1 MAVGQAQAALELQ
14 ASEAAV
20 VQAASR
26 ILAALIRNG
35 RHTEANH
42 TALLRFAVRTA
53 WELAQEADRVL
64 RSDGETAR
72 PAAAD
77 GPALAPEAKAGNGA
91 GSGSSFG
98 DDILDLLD

>member
-1 MAVGQAQAALELQ
+1 VRQAAGALELQ
-14 ASEAAV
+14 ASEAVV

-53 WELAQEADRVL
+53 FELAQEADRL
-64 RSDGETAR
+64 IQSDGEAGSGGVEIGAGVGAR
-72 PAAAD
+72 AGAA
-77 GPALAPEAKAGNGA
+77 PGA
-91 GSGSSFG
+91 GSAPSN

>member
-1 MAVGQAQAALELQ
+1 MAVRRAEGALELQ
-14 ASEAAV
+14 ASQAVV

-35 RHTEANH
+35 RHTEGNH

-53 WELAQEADRVL
+53 FELAQEADRL
-64 RSDGETAR
+64 IQSDAETGRS
-72 PAAAD
+72 PAAPSSA
-77 GPALAPEAKAGNGA
+77 PAPEAGA
-91 GSGSSFG
+91 GSGAGAGSSFG

>member
-1 MAVGQAQAALELQ
+1 MAVRQAQGALELQ
-14 ASEAAV
+14 PSEAAV
-20 VQAASR
+20 VHAASR

-42 TALLRFAVRTA
+42 GVLLRFAVKTA
-53 WELAQEADRVL
+53 WEIAQETDRL
-64 RSDGETAR
+64 IQSDSEPRR
-72 PAAAD
+72 PAAAPE
-77 GPALAPEAKAGNGA
+77 PAPDAAGGNGA